1 MKTRITITGMLAA
14 VLLLAGTAV
23 AQHGGMSGRSIGTR
37 GMSEQSHA
45 SASASASGNFF
56 QRMLPMMRILD
67 LTDEQREAIG
77 DIMEEARESIE
88 SIRGTEDAG
97 SHREDFLELFSS
109 TSLSVSEV
117 EALLNKRVE
126 VMEEANTVI
135 AGALV
140 NIHDVLT
147 PEQLALVAEFDPG
160 SMEMRMGENG
170 GRGDHRPGTS
180 MGVHPHR

>member
-1 MKTRITITGMLAA
+1 MKTGITITGMLAT

-23 AQHGGMSGRSIGTR
+23 AQHGGMSGRSMDTR
-37 GMSEQSHA
+37 GMSEQSHGGA
-45 SASASASGNFF
+45 NGNFF
-56 QRMLPMMRILD
+56 HRMLPMMEILD

-88 SIRGTEDAG
+88 SLRVTEDAG
-97 SHREDFLELFSS
+97 SHRENFLELFSS

-117 EALLNKRVE
+117 EALLNERVE

-147 PEQLALVAEFDPG
+147 LEQLALVAEFDPG

-170 GRGDHRPGTS
+170 GRGGHRPGAS